1 MIDGGGFLLP
11 LPIETNDKSHW
22 ENVLRNF
29 RPTVNSIGPG
39 STPKT
44 RSAFGRPIIVGAIS
58 KAKVFSQQQ
67 SNCRTRTS
75 RYELGAQHLG

>member
-1 MIDGGGFLLP
+1 MAADFCYLYP
-11 LPIETNDKSHW
+11 SK
-22 ENVLRNF
+22 
-29 RPTVNSIGPG
+29 PTTSLIAKTCYDLNSIGLG
-39 STPKT
+39 STAKT

-75 RYELGAQHLG
+75 RYELAA